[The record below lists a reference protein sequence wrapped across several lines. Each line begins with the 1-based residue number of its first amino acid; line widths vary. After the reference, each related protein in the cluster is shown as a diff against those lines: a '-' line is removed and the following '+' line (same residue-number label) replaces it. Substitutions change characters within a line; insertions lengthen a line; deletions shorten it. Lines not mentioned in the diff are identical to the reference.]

1 MTPRTI
7 PDRLACFAPIA
18 RRDARILILGTL
30 PGVESL
36 RRGEYYAK
44 PRNAFWPVMGELF
57 GAGLDLPYLERLDVL
72 KNAGLALWDVCAS
85 ARREGSLDSAI
96 RDVEANDFATFFLGH
111 PDIRLICFNG
121 RSAAGFFERLA
132 APGLVGAA
140 HDIPRRVLP
149 STSPAHA
156 AMRFGDKLA
165 AWRAALVPM
174 PWTAPALRD
183 APGGAPQVGG

>member
-1 MTPRTI
+1 MLEPILAR
-7 PDRLACFAPIA
+7 PACFAPIA
-18 RRDARILILGTL
+18 APDARILILGTL

-44 PRNAFWPVMGELF
+44 PRNAFWPVMGALV
-57 GAGLDLPYLERLDVL
+57 GAGLDLPYPLRLDRL

-96 RDVEANDFATFFLGH
+96 RDIAPNDFATFLLGH

-121 RSAAGFFERLA
+121 QSAARFFERLA
-132 APGLVGAA
+132 APGLSGAA
-140 HDIPRRVLP
+140 RDISRRILP

-156 AMRFGDKLA
+156 SMPFEHKLA
-165 AWRAALVPM
+165 LWRAALPLS
-174 PWTAPALRD
+174 AARRE
-183 APGGAPQVGG
+183 